1 MRRILAL
8 MAVCVLSAGCCIR
21 LDVPFVPFIAD
32 PQLLAAPSAA
42 LLTDGYSA
50 ASQAPRPRRTA
61 DASSAAAAASS
72 AAR

>member
-32 PQLLAAPSAA
+32 PTLVP
-42 LLTDGYSA
+42 
-50 ASQAPRPRRTA
+50 
-61 DASSAAAAASS
+61 AAAEPSVPALTAAQSS
-72 AAR
+72 TRVAGVRSAP